1 MRKSVALPA
10 IAALSLAG
18 PALADGFSYN
28 YIEGALGSSELE
40 IEGLS
45 GNADGDGGYLG
56 GSGELSKHVFGFIN
70 GTSMEYEDVLRITSS
85 SLGVGFNWALSPNLD
100 LVSTLSAER
109 VELEVDGDSESED
122 GVGVGVGLRGRIG
135 ERFEWTVGGKYRDID
150 VTKATTF
157 SLGGRYYISPR
168 FAVGAEVV
176 ANEYEDDETTDTID
190 EAIVMVNFRYD
201 FGNRH

>member
-45 GNADGDGGYLG
+45 GTADGDGGYLG
-56 GSGELSKHVFGFIN
+56 ASGELGKHVFGFIN
-70 GTSMEYEDVLRITSS
+70 GTTNEYEDVLRITSS
-85 SLGVGFNWALSPNLD
+85 TLGVGFNWPLSQNLD
-100 LVSTLSAER
+100 LVSTLSVDR
-109 VELEVDGDSESED
+109 IELEADGDSESED

-150 VTKATTF
+150 VTKITTF

-176 ANEYEDDETTDTID
+176 ANEYEDDETSDTID
-190 EAIVMVNFRYD
+190 ESIVMVNFRYD